1 MTRDR
6 KQRYDIL
13 TVKIRDKRDVM
24 QRNQAASRATQQ
36 DTPDRIQARVCNTLS
51 ISIPALQTVLF
62 VCDYG

>member
-36 DTPDRIQARVCNTLS
+36 DIPDRIQARV
-51 ISIPALQTVLF
+51 
-62 VCDYG
+62 